1 LIATTCCPQYTIRL
15 DVQRFYL
22 SRSQKRV
29 LRRMNDFLLKDIRPK
44 ERPEKTED
52 AIKKKDLL
60 TDDTQCTRRGFT
72 DFLTDS
78 PLFSDE
84 GSAENKSVALGT
96 YHQQYYLD
104 GQLIAV
110 GVVDILP
117 RCLSSKYLFHDPQ
130 YKFLML
136 GTYTALSGCFMF
148 AEEFVSQTSNRAF
161 SIFFLINHKFCPQIF
176 VHFREIAFVREL
188 MKERPELHYYY
199 MGYYIHSCAKMR
211 YKGRFHP
218 SDLSVILYGN
228 LLKKRGFTEKETYMD
243 DYAHIVGPLA
253 QDILLYRVPK

>member
-1 LIATTCCPQYTIRL
+1 MVPVESDEYDATADESFELYKNYQNSIH
-15 DVQRFYL
+15 
-22 SRSQKRV
+22 K
-29 LRRMNDFLLKDIRPK
+29 
-44 ERPEKTED
+44 
-52 AIKKKDLL
+52 
-60 TDDTQCTRRGFT
+60 DTQCTRRGFT

-84 GSAENKSVALGT
+84 EGAENKSVALGT

-136 GTYTALSGCFMF
+136 GTYTAL
-148 AEEFVSQTSNRAF
+148 
-161 SIFFLINHKFCPQIF
+161 
-176 VHFREIAFVREL
+176 REIAFVREL

-218 SDLSVILYGN
+218 SDLLCDRSFTWVPLEKCIEMMGSNGERLEAFAPDAPEPEKCPTAAVRCLYN
-228 LLKKRGFTEKETYMD
+228 RY
-243 DYAHIVGPLA
+243 
-253 QDILLYRVPK
+253 LYFSNFLDL